1 MIPERKESMNIFSV
15 LSLIGGLALFLYG
28 MNVMGGGLEKLAGG
42 RLEAFFEKM
51 TSNPIKAVALGA
63 AATAVIQSSSATTV
77 MVVGF
82 VNAGIMKL
90 HSAIGII
97 MGANIGTTVTAW
109 ILSLSGLSSDNVFVQ
124 MLKPSSFAPVLA
136 IIGVAIIMFGK
147 DGKKK
152 DIASILVGFAVL
164 MFGMDMMSDS
174 VEPLKDVPEFANI
187 LLLFKNPLLGVA
199 AGALLTA
206 IIQSSSASV
215 GILQALSST
224 GAVTFGS
231 ALPII
236 LGQNIGT
243 CATAMLSSIGAGKNA
258 KRVAFVHLYFNIIGT
273 LLFLVTFYSL
283 NAVIHFSFVDSVV
296 GGGHIAVV
304 HTVFN
309 VSTTLVLL
317 PFTRQL
323 EKLAAFTVRDDRSE
337 NSESLDDE
345 FRLLDERF
353 LNTPTF
359 AVEKCRSLAVKM
371 GKIASASINR
381 AIEIAVGKYDKQT
394 AERIAEDENIAD
406 MFEDRLGTY
415 LVKLSGK
422 DLSEKDSLAVST
434 LLHVIGDFE
443 RISDH
448 AVNIAETALERYTK
462 KSEFTKAAE
471 IELTTICS
479 AVSEILDMSLR
490 AFESGDLDLA
500 REIEPLEEEVD
511 LLRSKI
517 RNRHIRRLQRGE
529 CTIENGF
536 ILTDLLTNLERVSDH
551 CSNIAVCMIEEDVQ
565 AFDTHEYT
573 RALKSSGKVFQ
584 RRVDEY
590 ADKYRLPSEH

>member
-1 MIPERKESMNIFSV
+1 MNIFSV

>member
-1 MIPERKESMNIFSV
+1 MNIFSV

-109 ILSLSGLSSDNVFVQ
+109 ILSLSGLSSDNVFIQ

-136 IIGVAIIMFGK
+136 IIGVAIIMFVK

-283 NAVIHFSFVDSVV
+283 NAVVHFSFVDGVV
-296 GGGHIAVV
+296 GGGQIAAV
-304 HTVFN
+304 HTIFN

-353 LNTPTF
+353 LNTPSF

-394 AERIAEDENIAD
+394 AERISADENVAD
-406 MFEDRLGTY
+406 MFEDKLGTY
-415 LVKLSGK
+415 LVKLSGR

-448 AVNIAETALERYTK
+448 AVNISETALEKYTK

-511 LLRSKI
+511 LLRGKI

-573 RALKSSGKVFQ
+573 RALKSSGKAFQ
-584 RRVDEY
+584 SRVDEY
-590 ADKYRLPSEH
+590 ADKYRLPAE